1 MQHIDWKRSQG
12 QQMSQSNTG
21 KKKVSGTNNTKKHQP
36 KKEYSLRSKYSIKNA
51 TVSGKSHSGERVQ
64 QTTNKERLLSDQ
76 NKNSSVFTK
85 PNDPSLTAN
94 GGKDMIILIVNM
106 VDMNMVIRLIINMMA

>member
-51 TVSGKSHSGERVQ
+51 TVSGKVTQENVYSKQRIKEDYYLTKTKIPLCLPN
-64 QTTNKERLLSDQ
+64 QT
-76 NKNSSVFTK
+76 
-85 PNDPSLTAN
+85 
-94 GGKDMIILIVNM
+94 ILV
-106 VDMNMVIRLIINMMA
+106 